1 MPTILI
7 EGPELRIVPWNPALP
22 SCRCWSTFSASVI
35 PRIGGR
41 AWGVLLLAVIWPG
54 VVVDPH
60 VDPHVG
66 PRQAVSGPLISA
78 TPSDVEVPDS
88 ATRITGPQD
97 QRQQDQR
104 QQAAGKQAAGQQ
116 DQRVEAT
123 GRQDDKP
130 LEDAQLFYNP
140 KYDDSALP
148 VRREEEWTP
157 PPPIDWTMEG
167 PLELTFD
174 HLKFHIQP
182 DQAFEVRQLTLDLL
196 KLRGRTIK
204 IRGFVRPS
212 FKEKNITRFVF
223 VRDNQECC
231 FGPGAL
237 LYDCM
242 IVNMAEGH
250 SVNFSTRPITI
261 EGRFALKPFRGPDK
275 RVWAI
280 FELNE
285 TILR

>member
-1 MPTILI
+1 VCNVNL
-7 EGPELRIVPWNPALP
+7 LVADH
-22 SCRCWSTFSASVI
+22 
-35 PRIGGR
+35 GR
-41 AWGVLLLAVIWPG
+41 P
-54 VVVDPH
+54 
-60 VDPHVG
+60 
-66 PRQAVSGPLISA
+66 
-78 TPSDVEVPDS
+78 
-88 ATRITGPQD
+88 
-97 QRQQDQR
+97 
-104 QQAAGKQAAGQQ
+104 AAGLGLERSPASGGAEVADARFADPREGNFQDASSQDASSQDARTQDGSVQEAKSQVVKSQDGSVQDAGARERTSQNAKAQ
-116 DQRVEAT
+116 DGKA
-123 GRQDDKP
+123 QDGGGQEGNAGEGTSQDAKSQDAKP
-130 LEDAQLFYNP
+130 LDDAQLFYNP

-157 PPPIDWTMEG
+157 PPPIDWTVEG
-167 PLELTFD
+167 PLELNFD
-174 HLKFHIQP
+174 HLKFNIQP

-204 IRGFVRPS
+204 IRGYVRPS

-250 SVNFSTRPITI
+250 AVNFSTRPITL

-285 TILR
+285 TVLR